1 MQYIILVLV
10 IIHLVYSYLTYSKFN
25 CPDCPECP
33 TSIEKEEI
41 IPNNKYV
48 INYIYN
54 YFFKNLND
62 DTNNIEYLKN
72 YIIFPNNYIVKFDLD
87 AESIINNIK
96 KDLELN
102 IKFDETKL
110 KYIQSF
116 DSEKIKQFNQQ
127 YSLTEYPS
135 PLIKFEDSNLL
146 FGFIKEKNKWMI
158 LLDVTKFN

>member
-1 MQYIILVLV
+1 MQYIILLLI
-10 IIHLVYSYLTYSKFN
+10 IIHLVYSYMTYSKFS

-33 TSIEKEEI
+33 VNIEKEEI
-41 IPNNKYV
+41 TPNNKYI

-72 YIIFPNNYIVKFDLD
+72 NVIFPNNYIVKFDLD

-102 IKFDETKL
+102 IKFDDTKL
-110 KYIQSF
+110 RYIQSF
-116 DSEKIKQFNQQ
+116 DTSKIKAFNDQ
-127 YSLTEYPS
+127 YSLIEYPS

-146 FGFIKEKNKWMI
+146 FGFIQNQNKWMI